1 MNLEL
6 HAEVNAD
13 SEGSRLDRFL
23 KDYLGDEISRASIQ
37 HWIDSGWV
45 KDGAG
50 KILLKSSYKVSP
62 GENFHISVPP
72 KPPLN
77 LTPVKMDIE
86 VLKETPQYLII
97 RKPPGIASHSGPG
110 DRSAT
115 LVNGLLYKFKEL
127 SSIGGK
133 SRPGIVHRLDKP
145 TEGIMIVAKNDQAHA
160 KLSELFRRRNITKK
174 YLAWVQGTLPEGEGT
189 IDAPIGR
196 HPVERLKMTVTP
208 KGRASVTH
216 YRILRTAVSKNG
228 RKFSLIEA
236 DLETGRTHQIRV
248 HFQSLRCPV
257 VGDLLYSRNAALFE
271 NYGLLLLSYWL
282 EFKDPFTGEEVQIV
296 LTPPPRFESFEANL
310 ENF

>member
-6 HAEVNAD
+6 HAEVND
-13 SEGSRLDRFL
+13 ESEGTRIDRFL

-45 KDGAG
+45 VDSSG
-50 KILLKSSYKVSP
+50 KAVLKSSYKVSP
-62 GENFHISVPP
+62 REEFRISVPP

-77 LTPVKMDIE
+77 LTPIKMDLE
-86 VLKETPQYLII
+86 VIKETPQYLII

-127 SSIGGK
+127 SQAGGEA
-133 SRPGIVHRLDKP
+133 RPGIVHRLDKP
-145 TEGIMIVAKNDQAHA
+145 TEGLMLVAKTDLAHA
-160 KLSELFRRRNITKK
+160 KLSELFRKREITKK

-189 IDAPIGR
+189 IDKPIGR

-216 YRILRTAVSKNG
+216 YSVLRSLVSNTG

-248 HFQSLRCPV
+248 HFQSLRTPV
-257 VGDLLYSRNAALFE
+257 VGDLLYSKNAHLFQA
-271 NYGLLLLSYWL
+271 YGLLLLSYWL
-282 EFKDPFTGEEVQIV
+282 EFQDPFSGEEVKAV
-296 LTPPPRFESFEANL
+296 LSPPERFLKFEEHL
-310 ENF
+310 ERF